1 MKRYRSNMRCGGPW
15 RRGRNF
21 DWSCMSLRRAPRRS
35 PNARILGVCSG
46 LAEYFDLS
54 TKGVRIGAVILLIF
68 TGFWPLVGIYLLAAL
83 LMRPAHSIPPLPGE
97 ETEYEYRR
105 EYRKEKTRMA
115 KEQAREQART
125 EAGVNG
131 RREARSEA
139 RDDEAYADSRGF
151 AQERRAA
158 TDRLKQTFDKMNK
171 RLQNLEDSVTAK
183 EFDWERRY
191 DQS

>member
-1 MKRYRSNMRCGGPW
+1 M
-15 RRGRNF
+15 
-21 DWSCMSLRRAPRRS
+21 
-35 PNARILGVCSG
+35 
-46 LAEYFDLS
+46 AEYFDLS
-54 TKGVRIGAVILLIF
+54 TKGVRIGAIILLIF

-97 ETEYEYRR
+97 EEEYEYRR
-105 EYRKEKTRMA
+105 AYRKEKARMA
-115 KEQAREQART
+115 REEARERARAEAEVRT
-125 EAGVNG
+125 EE
-131 RREARSEA
+131 RY
-139 RDDEAYADSRGF
+139 DDSRNF
-151 AQERRAA
+151 AEERRAA

>member
-1 MKRYRSNMRCGGPW
+1 MRRNRHYRKFGGPW
-15 RRGRNF
+15 QRRGDF
-21 DWSCMSLRRAPRRS
+21 DWNRFHLRRAPRRS
-35 PNARILGVCSG
+35 SNARILGVCAG

-83 LMRPAHSIPPLPGE
+83 LMRPAHAIPPLPDE
-97 ETEYEYRR
+97 EAAYEYQR

-115 KEQAREQART
+115 REKARERARA
-125 EAGVNG
+125 EAEV
-131 RREARSEA
+131 RIEREAEE
-139 RDDEAYADSRGF
+139 RDDSRSF
-151 AQERRAA
+151 AEERRAA
-158 TDRLKQTFDKMNK
+158 TDRLKRTFDRLNK

>member
-1 MKRYRSNMRCGGPW
+1 MRRHRRTMNCRKPW
-15 RRGRNF
+15 RRDF
-21 DWSCMSLRRAPRRS
+21 DWNCLHLRRAPRRS
-35 PNARILGVCSG
+35 PNARILGVCAG

-83 LMRPAHSIPPLPGE
+83 LMRPAHAIPPLPGE
-97 ETEYEYRR
+97 DAEYEYRR
-105 EYRKEKTRMA
+105 EYRKEKARMA
-115 KEQAREQART
+115 REK
-125 EAGVNG
+125 
-131 RREARSEA
+131 A
-139 RDDEAYADSRGF
+139 RDQGRARARAESEVREEAQTEEDYADSSSF

-158 TDRLKQTFDKMNK
+158 TERLKQTFDKMNK
-171 RLQNLEDSVTAK
+171 KLQNLEDSVTAK

>member
-1 MKRYRSNMRCGGPW
+1 MKRYKHHTRFHGPRY
-15 RRGRNF
+15 RRRDF
-21 DWSCMSLRRAPRRS
+21 DWNRFHLRRAPRRS
-35 PNARILGVCSG
+35 SRARILGVCAG

-83 LMRPAHSIPPLPGE
+83 LMRPAHSIPPLPDE
-97 ETEYEYRR
+97 EAEYEYQR

-115 KEQAREQART
+115 REKARERARA
-125 EAGVNG
+125 EAEIRVEKEPEEEYRDG
-131 RREARSEA
+131 RS
-139 RDDEAYADSRGF
+139 F
-151 AQERRAA
+151 AEERRAA
-158 TDRLKQTFDKMNK
+158 TDRLKRTFDRMNK